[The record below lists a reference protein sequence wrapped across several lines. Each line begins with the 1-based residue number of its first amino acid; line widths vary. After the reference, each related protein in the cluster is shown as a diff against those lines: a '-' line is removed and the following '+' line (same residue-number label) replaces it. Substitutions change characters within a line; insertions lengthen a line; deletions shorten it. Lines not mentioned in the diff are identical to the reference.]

1 MTCLRQHKKVKQL
14 IQSSWGKQ
22 DGMQKMR
29 ASWGLQTPLCTDEW
43 EMEVVRW
50 DLVSLFPTFCP
61 VARKYT
67 LLATELTFYVLDSY
81 TLCPQANCILTW
93 YTFPELEPAVTI
105 GCSSRQKW
113 SEALI
118 AMRKPPSLKKKPH
131 PPPQNPT
138 QKQNKKNPTNIN
150 AKWSEFYLY
159 IVERK
164 LAL

>member
-1 MTCLRQHKKVKQL
+1 MTCFWQHKKVKQL

-22 DGMQKMR
+22 DGMQKLR

-61 VARKYT
+61 VSRKYT

-81 TLCPQANCILTW
+81 TLCPQANCILTQ

-105 GCSSRQKW
+105 GCSSRQKC
-113 SEALI
+113 SEPLI
-118 AMRKPPSLKKKPH
+118 AMRKPPSFKKKNIPTS
-131 PPPQNPT
+131 PKSPTKTTKKPQQT
-138 QKQNKKNPTNIN
+138 
-150 AKWSEFYLY
+150 
-159 IVERK
+159 
-164 LAL
+164 